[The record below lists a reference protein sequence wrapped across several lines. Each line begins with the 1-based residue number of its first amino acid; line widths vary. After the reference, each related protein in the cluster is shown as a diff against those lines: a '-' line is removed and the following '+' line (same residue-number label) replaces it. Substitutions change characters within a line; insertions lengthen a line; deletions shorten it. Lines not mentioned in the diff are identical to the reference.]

1 MSWVFWLNLAV
12 SLAGIYAI
20 GLIIYRLSLSLKSIK
35 IDSEKLKIAIDS
47 LKNIETTEIESAE
60 TSSVE
65 DLPLLISKRRK
76 ILKAKEQRAKA
87 RGRRLIEHLG
97 SIKIEKRQQ

>member
-1 MSWVFWLNLAV
+1 MSWVFWLNLAFT
-12 SLAGIYAI
+12 LAGIYAI
-20 GLIIYRLSLSLKSIK
+20 GLIFYRLSLSLRSIK
-35 IDSEKLKIAIDS
+35 IDSDKLKLAIES
-47 LKNIETTEIESAE
+47 LKDIETPDIKSAQ

-65 DLPLLISKRRK
+65 DLPSLISKRAN

-87 RGRRLIEHLG
+87 RERRLIEHLG

>member
-20 GLIIYRLSLSLKSIK
+20 GLIVYRLSLSLKSIK

-87 RGRRLIEHLG
+87 RERRLVEHLG

>member
-1 MSWVFWLNLAV
+1 MFWLNLAFT
-12 SLAGIYAI
+12 LAGIYAI
-20 GLIIYRLSLSLKSIK
+20 GLIFYRLSLSLRSIK
-35 IDSEKLKIAIDS
+35 IDSDKLKLAIES
-47 LKNIETTEIESAE
+47 LKDIETPDIKSAQ

-65 DLPLLISKRRK
+65 DLPSLISKRAN

-87 RGRRLIEHLG
+87 RERRLIEHLG

>member
-20 GLIIYRLSLSLKSIK
+20 GLIVYRLSLSLKSIK

-87 RGRRLIEHLG
+87 RERRLIEHLG
-97 SIKIEKRQQ
+97 SIKIEKRKQ

>member
-12 SLAGIYAI
+12 ALAGIYAI
-20 GLIIYRLSLSLKSIK
+20 GLIVYRLSLSLKSIK

-87 RGRRLIEHLG
+87 RERRLIEHLG